1 MMTQQQQEEGD
12 LPSSHSPS
20 SASSKQLPTVLIVG
34 AGLIGSYTAAHLAS
48 RPDLCATHL
57 IARGNTAAALKQLNS
72 ISATSGAGVTAT
84 AKLSDLHL
92 HESIAE
98 FAARPTANGAASAP
112 PPDYV
117 IVAVKRGQAPTVY
130 RELAATGWVD
140 KPALL
145 PFMNGIRAADEA
157 ADFASALTITDAMW
171 PFNVIEHGG
180 VGKYVQASGG
190 NVCVAD
196 TKAGRAFAALLSE
209 AGVPTETSPDM
220 DGIRYGKLLIN
231 LHNAVSALTGLP
243 IQEELSTRAA
253 RKIWASCITETL
265 DVYRASGIN
274 PVSFLPYGIAYSYL
288 PTILSLPTFLFAR
301 VAHSML
307 AIDPRATS
315 SMYEDLVHNRPTE
328 IDFIQGAIVAMAKE
342 NGLHAPVCERVV
354 ALVKEAEK
362 KKNGTPRLAAE
373 NILDAL
379 ELI

>member
-1 MMTQQQQEEGD
+1 MAQEQHEEGNSPQQQGHKQ
-12 LPSSHSPS
+12 
-20 SASSKQLPTVLIVG
+20 QLPTVLIVG
-34 AGLIGSYTAAHLAS
+34 AGLIGSYTAAHLAA
-48 RPDLCATHL
+48 RPDLCITHL
-57 IARGNTAAALKQLNS
+57 VARGNTATALKRLEF
-72 ISATSGAGVTAT
+72 ISATSGAGKTAT

-92 HESIAE
+92 HESIAA
-98 FAARPTANGAASAP
+98 FAATQNAACTTDVAP
-112 PPDYV
+112 PPPDFV
-117 IVAVKRGQAPTVY
+117 IVAVKRGAAPAVY

-140 KPALL
+140 KPAVL
-145 PFMNGIRAADEA
+145 PFMNGVRAADEA
-157 ADFASALTITDAMW
+157 ADLVSALTITDAMW
-171 PFNVIEHGG
+171 PFNVIEDGAP
-180 VGKYVQASGG
+180 GKYLQASGG

-196 TKAGRAFAALLSE
+196 TKAGRAFAALLSA
-209 AGVPTETSPDM
+209 AGVPTDTSPDM

-274 PVSFLPYGIAYSYL
+274 PVSFLPYGIAYTYL
-288 PTILSLPTFLFAR
+288 PTILGLPTFLFAR

-307 AIDPRATS
+307 SIDPRATS

-328 IDFIQGAIVAMAKE
+328 IDYIQGAIVALAKE
-342 NGLHAPVCERVV
+342 NGMHAPVCERVV
-354 ALVKEAEK
+354 ALVKDAEK

>member
-1 MMTQQQQEEGD
+1 MTQQQQEESD
-12 LPSSHSPS
+12 VPSTHSPS
-20 SASSKQLPTVLIVG
+20 ASSSKQLPTVLIVG
-34 AGLIGSYTAAHLAS
+34 AGLIGSYTAAHLAA
-48 RPDLCATHL
+48 RPDLCTTHL
-57 IARGNTAAALKQLNS
+57 IARGNTATALKQLDS
-72 ISATSGAGVTAT
+72 ISATSGAGATAT

-98 FAARPTANGAASAP
+98 FAARPTTTAGAASAP

-117 IVAVKRGQAPTVY
+117 IVAVKRGVAPTVY
-130 RELAATGWVD
+130 RELATTGWVD

-157 ADFASALTITDAMW
+157 ADFAGALTITDAMW
-171 PFNVIEHGG
+171 PFNVIQHGG
-180 VGKYVQASGG
+180 VGHYVQASGG

-196 TKAGRAFAALLSE
+196 SKAGRAFAVLLSA
-209 AGVPTETSPDM
+209 AGVPTDTSPDM
-220 DGIRYGKLLIN
+220 DGIRYGKLLLN

-265 DVYRASGIN
+265 EVYRANGIN

-301 VAHSML
+301 VARGML

-328 IDFIQGAIVAMAKE
+328 IDFIQGAIVALAKE
-342 NGLHAPVCERVV
+342 CGLQVPVCERVV

-362 KKNGTPRLAAE
+362 KKKGTPRLAAE